1 MCVAYRQ
8 KVKVIVMMY
17 QPQRVDQLLVT
28 IEGIEYSFHE
38 DLDGGI
44 VSTVIKYP
52 SCQAYGA
59 NLEEALEAV
68 QDALMSALE
77 DLEGAGH
84 EIPEDLQEFYAA
96 HR

>member
-1 MCVAYRQ
+1 
-8 KVKVIVMMY
+8 MMY
-17 QPQRVDQLLVT
+17 EPQRIEQLLVT

-44 VSTVIKYP
+44 IATVVKYP

-68 QDALMSALE
+68 QDALCAILE
-77 DLEGAGH
+77 DLQGMGSA
-84 EIPEDLQEFYAA
+84 IPEDLQPFLAA
-96 HR
+96 RQQQER

>member
-1 MCVAYRQ
+1 
-8 KVKVIVMMY
+8 MMS
-17 QPQRVDQLLVT
+17 QPQRVDQLIVT

-44 VSTVIKYP
+44 VSPVVKYP
-52 SCQAYGA
+52 SCKAYGA

-68 QDALMSALE
+68 QDALISLLE
-77 DLEGAGH
+77 DLDGSGNS
-84 EIPEDLQEFYAA
+84 IPEDLREFYDV

>member
-1 MCVAYRQ
+1 
-8 KVKVIVMMY
+8 MMS

-44 VSTVIKYP
+44 VSTVVKYP
-52 SCQAYGA
+52 SCEAYGA

-68 QDALMSALE
+68 QDALMAVLE
-77 DLEGAGH
+77 DLDHGGH
-84 EIPEDLQEFYAA
+84 EIPEDLQEFFEA

>member
-1 MCVAYRQ
+1 
-8 KVKVIVMMY
+8 MMS
-17 QPQRVDQLLVT
+17 QPQRVDQLIVT

-44 VSTVIKYP
+44 VSTVVKYP

-68 QDALMSALE
+68 QDALISLLE
-77 DLEGAGH
+77 DLDCSGNS
-84 EIPEDLQEFYAA
+84 IPEGLREFYDV

>member
-1 MCVAYRQ
+1 
-8 KVKVIVMMY
+8 MMS
-17 QPQRVDQLLVT
+17 QPQRVDQLIVT

-44 VSTVIKYP
+44 VSTVVKYP

-59 NLEEALEAV
+59 NLDEALEAV
-68 QDALMSALE
+68 RDALLSILE
-77 DLEGAGH
+77 DLDGAGNP
-84 EIPEDLQEFYAA
+84 IPEDLREFYDA

>member
-1 MCVAYRQ
+1 
-8 KVKVIVMMY
+8 MMY
-17 QPQRVDQLLVT
+17 EPQRIDQLIVT

-44 VSTVIKYP
+44 VATVVKYP

-68 QDALMSALE
+68 QDALCAILE
-77 DLEGAGH
+77 DLQGMGS
-84 EIPEDLQEFYAA
+84 EIPADLQPFLEAQQG
-96 HR
+96 RGR